1 MLELMWIGIM
11 SAINC
16 PTPYRDYVKEDVD
29 AIFAAIQ
36 LNIHAFA
43 HQQGAN
49 AVVTT
54 KQKRRMTHFL

>member
-1 MLELMWIGIM
+1 MFELMWIGIM

-43 HQQGAN
+43 HQ
-49 AVVTT
+49 
-54 KQKRRMTHFL
+54 